1 MGLED
6 GFGKIKEQAFVA
18 GGEKKK
24 GGRKKRMRG
33 LSRGLTPSVTLFS
46 SAFRGEKRLRIGQG
60 SVGEGFNSKGHE
72 NGSHKP
78 KLARCPTL
86 QPS

>member
-18 GGEKKK
+18 GCEKKK
-24 GGRKKRMRG
+24 GGRNKSMRG

-46 SAFRGEKRLRIGQG
+46 LVFHGEKRLRRG
-60 SVGEGFNSKGHE
+60 
-72 NGSHKP
+72 
-78 KLARCPTL
+78 
-86 QPS
+86 